1 MKPGWLRWPAIEA
14 PQPGAP
20 LAALWFRLAWMTG
33 IWAVSIAVLLLVALF
48 LRMVLSV

>member
-1 MKPGWLRWPAIEA
+1 MKPGWLRWPVIAV

-20 LAALWFRLAWMTG
+20 LAALWLRLVWMTG
-33 IWAVSIAVLLLVALF
+33 IWAASIAVLLLVALF